1 MCRLRLDGSRGPRV
15 RSRRPETCRGRQAG
29 PRGVPLERIK
39 AEIATCELV
48 CANCHRRRTAR
59 RVRSWRVDPDWR
71 SAQSTRPSRRR
82 NLLFLLEYLRRAP
95 CVDCGEQGPVVLG
108 FNHVGLKRSGVVQ
121 LADREC
127 SLAKLGTRDRRKRG
141 SRTAIGDEQIV
152 EQAHFRNH
160 LVTPP

>member
-1 MCRLRLDGSRGPRV
+1 LTDPAVLEFDHVGPKRV
-15 RSRRPETCRGRQAG
+15 EVGKPVREAYR
-29 PRGVPLERIK
+29 LERIK

-108 FNHVGLKRSGVVQ
+108 F
-121 LADREC
+121 
-127 SLAKLGTRDRRKRG
+127 
-141 SRTAIGDEQIV
+141 
-152 EQAHFRNH
+152 
-160 LVTPP
+160 